1 MDDKFVKVFNLYKND
16 IYRLSYSYTKN
27 ISDSDDIVQNVFIKL
42 YKKQELL
49 TKKEEEIKKWLIR
62 ITINECKTILLS
74 SWKKK
79 ITSLTDKEENIKSE
93 ITSNEILDAV
103 LQLPKKYRIV
113 TFLYYY
119 ENYKIKEISEILKI
133 SETNIQTRLQRARK
147 QLKEILK
154 EAWSNEKL

>member
-1 MDDKFVKVFNLYKND
+1 MDDKFVRVFNLYKND

-119 ENYKIKEISEILKI
+119 ENYKIQHHLIYHMDLKY
-133 SETNIQTRLQRARK
+133 
-147 QLKEILK
+147 
-154 EAWSNEKL
+154 